1 MASAMRPH
9 RDVVRNVRDMTYAYK
24 SSLYID
30 VDVVRCLVIPRL
42 VYRISKYLE
51 HRTTFTA

>member
-30 VDVVRCLVIPRL
+30 VVRCLVIPRL